1 MKELIN
7 KELIFEEIPLFS
19 GLAQQEC
26 DFIKERSTF
35 VEYKKGELIYAQDTP
50 ASALYCIILGRVVI
64 FTSDKH
70 GNEVVLEYLHRG
82 KYFGVISLLIGD
94 THSVSARALNDCTLL
109 VIPKDDFHSIL
120 KKAPQIAVDLS
131 QMLSRRLK
139 NKDIH
144 RKTIFESTVIS
155 VFSSYSQ
162 AGKTIYALNL
172 ALSLYKE
179 TKKPLIILDVC
190 PSDTI
195 HSLPQKLDIAS
206 GYRVLDLSGLGNGYV
221 SIADAIIKNIFGID
235 TAFFT
240 YKPEDESAA
249 KKLVAIFTLL
259 VNDYNYVI
267 LDLPS
272 SMDQFVLEVLNQ
284 SDAIHVLTSP
294 EPVDL
299 KRTSHLVTRL
309 KSDFHFHQDKIKIII
324 NEYKFSKLTYQ
335 EQVDLLGAGIFATLP
350 RIEFSAHDRLVLDET
365 GSEYARAIRRISRQI
380 GDGLVGLALG
390 VGAGY
395 GFCHIGVLKVF
406 EEENIPVDV
415 ISGSSMGAIIASL
428 WATGRRADE
437 IMEITRE
444 FKEPK
449 QIWGLIDLTLPFL
462 GLIKGNKLYNFLKRY
477 FGNKTFY
484 DVRLPLKIV
493 ASNIRKKE
501 PQVIEKG
508 LLVDALMASCSMP
521 GVFRPFRLKEEILFD
536 GGVIH
541 PLPTEPLFNMGVKK
555 IIAVN
560 VTPTREDI
568 FRQREKLEMQFTSS
582 KADAG
587 NKQRPNLRDYFKNM
601 LKANILESVFSSIE
615 FMQSELAQREGE
627 LADIVLHPDTTGMH
641 WLELS
646 RAGEFAKRGEEETRR
661 NLEKIWKLVNE

>member
-1 MKELIN
+1 MKELIDTDLVF
-7 KELIFEEIPLFS
+7 KEIPLFS
-19 GLAQQEC
+19 GLSREEC
-26 DFIKERSTF
+26 AFIKERSTF
-35 VEYKKGELIYAQDTP
+35 VEYKKNELIYAQGSP
-50 ASALYCIILGRVVI
+50 ASALYCILLGRVVI
-64 FTSDKH
+64 FTADKY
-70 GNEVVLEYLHRG
+70 GNEKILEYLHRG
-82 KYFGVISLLIGD
+82 KYFGVISLLTGD
-94 THSVSARALNDCTLL
+94 THSVSSRALNDCALL
-109 VIPKDDFHSIL
+109 VIPKENFYIIL
-120 KKAPQIAVDLS
+120 KKIPRLAVDLS
-131 QMLSRRLK
+131 RMLSRRLK
-139 NKDIH
+139 NQDIH
-144 RKTIFESTVIS
+144 RKTIFESTVVS

-172 ALSLYKE
+172 ALSLHKE

-190 PSDTI
+190 PNDKI

-221 SIADAIIKNIFGID
+221 SITDAIIRSKFGID

-240 YKPEDESAA
+240 YNPDDSSAA

-259 VNDYNYVI
+259 VNDYNYII

-284 SDAIHVLTSP
+284 SDIIHVLSSP

-299 KRTSHLVTRL
+299 KRTAHLISRL
-309 KSDFHFHQDKIKIII
+309 ESDFKFQRDKIKIII
-324 NEYKFSKLTYQ
+324 NEYKLAKLGHE

-350 RIEFSAHDRLVLDET
+350 RIEFSAHDRLALDQPDD
-365 GSEYARAIRRISRQI
+365 EYARAIRRISRQI

-449 QIWGLIDLTLPFL
+449 QIWSLIDLTLPFL

-521 GVFRPFRLKEEILFD
+521 GVFRPFRLKEEVLFD

-541 PLPTEPLFNMGVKK
+541 PLPTEPLFNTGIKK

-568 FRQREKLEMQFTSS
+568 LRQREKFEMQFTQGKVS
-582 KADAG
+582 AG
-587 NKQRPNLRDYFKNM
+587 NREKFNLNSYFKNM

-627 LADIVLHPDTTGMH
+627 LADIVLHPDTAGMH

-646 RAGEFAKRGEEETRR
+646 RAGEFAKRGEEETRK
-661 NLEKIWKLVNE
+661 NLDKIWKLVNE